1 MAKPAGH
8 KTGVRTSSKR
18 LFVHHHPRSP
28 ALSVAA
34 LCVCALALSSCAGK
48 KDEPIEHWQD
58 VKPAVTAT
66 LDDLRREQARMR
78 IQLERL
84 EERIDHNQQLIAVQ
98 RAQIAALSN
107 ILDRSRRA
115 KPSEEKKAGKPKP
128 VDSPSR
134 ETTQAAKPVPADSE
148 AIKDAYTAAYLSLKS
163 LRFDEATR
171 AFRAFLKQYP
181 NSAYAD
187 QAWFWL
193 GESLYNQKKWKEALQ
208 AYHIVAADYPHS
220 VKHAAALLKVALLY
234 RHEGKIDEA
243 KALLERLLREHPTS
257 DSAANAKALL
267 LKLEK
272 DTPEQPA
279 S

>member
-8 KTGVRTSSKR
+8 KTGVQTSSKH
-18 LFVHHHPRSP
+18 LSSCYFHSRSP
-28 ALSVAA
+28 ALPVAA
-34 LCVCALALSSCAGK
+34 LCVCTLLLSSCAGK
-48 KDEPIEHWQD
+48 KDEQVEHWQNA
-58 VKPAVTAT
+58 KPAVMST
-66 LDDLRREQARMR
+66 LDDIRQEQARMR
-78 IQLERL
+78 IQLEKL
-84 EERIDHNQQLIAVQ
+84 EERIDRNLQMIAVQ

-107 ILDRSRRA
+107 ILDRSRRPKA
-115 KPSEEKKAGKPKP
+115 SEDKKTGVQTP
-128 VDSPSR
+128 VSKTVKD
-134 ETTQAAKPVPADSE
+134 TTQSPEPPADSE

-163 LRFDEATR
+163 LHFDEATK
-171 AFRAFLKQYP
+171 AFRAFLKHYP
-181 NSAYAD
+181 NSAYSD

-243 KALLERLLREHPTS
+243 KALLERLLREHPGT

-272 DTPEQPA
+272 DLSEKPD